1 MCFRI
6 FLVFVA
12 LNSFQITSGIFF
24 QAIGNPVKA
33 AILSL
38 SRQIGFLIPMLLVLP
53 TFFGVKGAL
62 YAGPTAD
69 FLAFILA
76 VILVILEIKKI
87 NKMKKEA

>member
-1 MCFRI
+1 M
-6 FLVFVA
+6 

-38 SRQIGFLIPMLLVLP
+38 SRQIGFLVPALLILP
-53 TFFGVKGAL
+53 RFFGVEGAL

-69 FLAFILA
+69 CLAFILA
-76 VILVILEIKKI
+76 AILAVREVKKI
-87 NKMKKEA
+87 KLLSKENREVN

>member
-1 MCFRI
+1 M
-6 FLVFVA
+6 

-38 SRQIGFLIPMLLVLP
+38 SRQIGFLVPAMLILPM
-53 TFFGVKGAL
+53 FFGIHGIL

-69 FLAFILA
+69 CLAFVLA
-76 VILVILEIKKI
+76 VILVQIEVKKIKKM
-87 NKMKKEA
+87 NVEVK